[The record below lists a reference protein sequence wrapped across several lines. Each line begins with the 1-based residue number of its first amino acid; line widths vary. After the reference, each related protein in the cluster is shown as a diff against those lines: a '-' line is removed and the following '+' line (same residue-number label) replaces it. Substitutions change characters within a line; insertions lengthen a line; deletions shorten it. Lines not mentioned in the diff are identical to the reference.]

1 MTFDIKKEIENT
13 FEDVNPYSQ
22 VSSDVLPSHV
32 KKFIKE
38 KKADDELARREEEMI
53 KMWKDEIKIN
63 KGVNI

>member
-1 MTFDIKKEIENT
+1 MTFNIKKEIENT
-13 FEDVNPYSQ
+13 FDGVNPYSQ

-32 KKFIKE
+32 EKFIKE